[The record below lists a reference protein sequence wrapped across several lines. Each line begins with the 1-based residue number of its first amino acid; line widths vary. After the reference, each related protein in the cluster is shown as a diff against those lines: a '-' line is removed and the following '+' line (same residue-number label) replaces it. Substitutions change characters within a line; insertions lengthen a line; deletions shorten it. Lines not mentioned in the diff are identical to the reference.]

1 MGVEHKMVS
10 RHHSKRYRAL
20 VEKIDRFRIYS
31 LAEAVRLVKE
41 NASAKFDESVEVA
54 VRLGIDPKKQ
64 EQTVAGSVSL
74 PHGTG
79 KKVRVLA
86 FVKGDKVDEAQAA
99 SADYV
104 GFEDLIEKISSG
116 WTDFDVAVA
125 TPDTMAAVGRLGKIL
140 GPKGLMPSPKTQTVT
155 FEIGAAI
162 KALKAGRIN
171 YRNDKTGNVHVVV
184 GKVSFESQ
192 QLIENIQTVIRE
204 LMRNKPATAK
214 GQFIRKVVLS
224 STMGVGV
231 RIDAKEFS
239 ESSKREV

>member
-1 MGVEHKMVS
+1 MGVEQKVMD
-10 RHHSKRYRAL
+10 RRRSKRYRNL
-20 VEKIDRFRIYS
+20 RQRIDRLKSYP

-64 EQTVAGSVSL
+64 EQAVAGTVSL
-74 PHGTG
+74 PYGTG
-79 KKVRVLA
+79 KKIRVLA
-86 FVKGDKVDEAQAA
+86 FVKGDKVDEARAA
-99 SADYV
+99 GADYV
-104 GFEDLIEKISSG
+104 GLEELVERISSG
-116 WTDFDVAVA
+116 WTEFDVAVA

-155 FEIGAAI
+155 FDVGQAI

-171 YRNDKTGNVHVVV
+171 YRNDKTGNVHAVV
-184 GKVSFESQ
+184 GKVSFEPQ
-192 QLIENIQTVIRE
+192 QLIDNIKTFIRE

-231 RIDAKEFS
+231 RIDPKEFLDTS
-239 ESSKREV
+239 LREV